1 LPDAVTR
8 YGNYRDDGILD
19 LNLPPDE
26 YKASTLTAGPLSH
39 TAEGVPK
46 SIL

>member
-1 LPDAVTR
+1 
-8 YGNYRDDGILD
+8 
-19 LNLPPDE
+19 
-26 YKASTLTAGPLSH
+26 LSH